1 MAIFNDN
8 TRVSAVIPTH
18 NRAEFL
24 PDALDS
30 VWKQTYRPIE
40 LIVIDDGSEDN
51 TQAVVQQWT
60 EKFNH
65 DAAFTV
71 RYIYQENKGANA
83 ARNKGIAAATGEYVA
98 FLDSDDRWLPEK
110 LTKQVAVFQKESAIG
125 DVYCGLY
132 HVDLKSG
139 TRLDDAQVNYLSGW
153 LLRSLLIRDVT
164 TPTACHVVKKDCFKE
179 VGFFDESLPARQDWD
194 MWIRVASQYKIDCV
208 PEVLVEQREHAGSR
222 VRSNPMNE
230 IEAAR
235 QIFQKYAS
243 LRRQY
248 PFWVSLAARSAM
260 YRRRGRVYFHRG
272 LSVRRAFGLQLMAI
286 CVWPFN
292 FDSYAALVGMFIPGR
307 FRHKIHI
314 SWNRLFGKTRLAIRS
329 H

>member
-1 MAIFNDN
+1 MAIFNEN
-8 TRVSAVIPTH
+8 TWVSAVIPTH
-18 NRAEFL
+18 NRARIL

-30 VWKQTYRPIE
+30 VWQQTYRPIE

-51 TQAVVQQWT
+51 TQAVVQQWA
-60 EKFNH
+60 EKCED

-83 ARNKGIAAATGEYVA
+83 ARNKGVAEATGEYIA
-98 FLDSDDRWLPEK
+98 FLDSDDRWLPDK
-110 LTKQVAVFQKESAIG
+110 LAKQVAVFQKESVIG

-132 HVDLKSG
+132 HIDLKSG
-139 TRLDDAQVNYLSGW
+139 TRLDDAQVSYPSGR
-153 LLRSLLIRDVT
+153 LLRSLLIHDVT
-164 TPTACHVVKKDCFKE
+164 TPTSCHVVKKDCFKE

-194 MWIRVASQYKIDCV
+194 MWIRVASKYKIGCV
-208 PEVLVEQREHAGSR
+208 PQVLVEQREHAGSR

-230 IEAAR
+230 IQAAR

-243 LRRQY
+243 LRRQF
-248 PFWVSLAARSAM
+248 PLWVSLAARSAM

-272 LSVRRAFGLQLMAI
+272 LSVRKAFGLQLLAI
-286 CVWPFN
+286 CVWPFA
-292 FDSYAALVGMFIPGR
+292 FDSYAALVGMFMPGGLR
-307 FRHKIHI
+307 QKIHI
-314 SWNRLFGKTRLAIRS
+314 LWNRIFGKTRLAIRS